1 MTKSTL
7 KRREQWR
14 PVLDAE
20 VKGWSA
26 KSYEQL
32 TSELTEEQVYGVELN
47 GKYYQVEVKVLEN
60 TEKYLHVVVAVD
72 DGSVPASFRPLSSS
86 FIREKHGGNCRRIA
100 NDERPTTHDKRLLP

>member
-1 MTKSTL
+1 MTEDIL

-20 VKGWSA
+20 VERWSA

-32 TSELTEEQVYGVELN
+32 TSELTEEQVYEVQLDGN
-47 GKYYQVEVKVLEN
+47 NHQVEVKVLEN
-60 TEKYLHVVVAVD
+60 TGRYLHVMVAVD

-86 FIREKHGGNCRRIA
+86 FIRERPDGGNSRIG
-100 NDERPTTHDKRLLP
+100 NDERPATIDQRPLP